1 MARENARRVARQR
14 SRRTFLFGEKWCSGQ
29 WPGQSDIIRLPP
41 TLCPLL
47 LVITSTMVNATHDSQ
62 CKGTTLTSRRLFS
75 IQFGGY
81 LILSG
86 CETVFR

>member
-1 MARENARRVARQR
+1 MV
-14 SRRTFLFGEKWCSGQ
+14 FGTMTRPK
-29 WPGQSDIIRLPP
+29 PHHTIATH
-41 TLCPLL
+41 TLPLL

-81 LILSG
+81 VILSG